1 MLQDER
7 VKALKVRFGKQ
18 KGYCPVMRSIVV
30 MSLNKLLYD
39 LS

>member
-30 MSLNKLLYD
+30 MPLNKLLYD